1 MIDQATIDRI
11 FDAAEIV
18 DVVGDFVS
26 LKKRGTNYLGLC
38 PFHNEK
44 TPSFMVSPA
53 KGIYKCFGCGVG
65 GNPVN
70 FVMEHEQLSY
80 PDALR
85 YLAKKYNIE
94 IAEKEES
101 AEQIQQ
107 KNERESL
114 MIVTDYAKKYFVDQ
128 LQETE
133 EGLAVGLSYFKERG
147 FTNETLKTFELGYSP
162 EKRDAFTTK
171 AIASGY
177 KLEYLTQA
185 GLSVDK
191 ENYRAD
197 RFWGRV
203 VFPIHNMAGRVIAFG
218 ARTLRTD
225 KKIAKYLN
233 SPESPIYHKSN
244 VLYGIYQAKRS
255 IIQQDKC
262 YLVEGYTDVLSM
274 HQAGIHNVVASS
286 GTSLTENQIRLV
298 KRFTNNLTI
307 LYDGDPA
314 GIKASLRGIDL
325 VLQLDIN
332 VKVMLLP
339 EGEDPDSFAK
349 SHSADELTD
358 FIVQNETDFIRFKA
372 GLLLKDAKDSVTRAQ
387 AIKDIVSSVSKID
400 DEIKRQVYI
409 KETYQLLGIKE
420 EHLARQVK
428 NIKDV
433 ERQQKTKREK
443 TRKQVEEPPIFVP
456 DDQQGG
462 AEELSRMD
470 RVERQIVYL
479 MLKHAN
485 EQMPVEEE
493 EDQIKVGEFIIFE
506 LEEDNIEFSD
516 PTCKKIMEIY
526 QAKADTGQLPEQGFF
541 IRSQDTDI
549 QQLCT
554 ELISKEPQLSE
565 FWKKQSPFIKSD
577 ELNLKKGVL
586 RQVLEYKA
594 LWVEKEWEKLQTQ
607 LKAVAPEAVMEL
619 MAQMQ
624 QLQNIKNLLSDK
636 LGRIMG

>member
-1 MIDQATIDRI
+1 MIDQVTIDRI

-18 DVVGDFVS
+18 DVVGEFVS
-26 LKKRGTNYLGLC
+26 LKRRGTNYLGHC

-53 KGIYKCFGCGVG
+53 KGIYKCFGCGKG

-70 FVMEHEQLSY
+70 FVMEHEQLAY

-85 YLAKKYNIE
+85 FLAQKYKIHIE
-94 IAEKEES
+94 EKEES

-114 MIVTDYAKKYFVDQ
+114 MIVSEYANKYFQEQ
-128 LQETE
+128 LHNTQ
-133 EGLAVGLSYFKERG
+133 EGLAVGLSYFKERA
-147 FTNETLKTFELGYSP
+147 FTHETLKTFELGYSP
-162 EKRDAFTTK
+162 EKRTDLTDAATG
-171 AIASGY
+171 SGY
-177 KLEYLTQA
+177 KMQYLVQA
-185 GLSVDK
+185 GLSIEKDT
-191 ENYRAD
+191 YRAD

-255 IIQQDKC
+255 IVQLDKC
-262 YLVEGYTDVLSM
+262 YLVEGYTDVISM

-286 GTSLTENQIRLV
+286 GTALTDSQIRLI

-325 VLQLDIN
+325 VLKQDIN

-349 SHSADELTD
+349 SHSADELTEH
-358 FIVQNETDFIRFKA
+358 IAKNETDFIRFKA
-372 GLLLKDAKDSVTRAQ
+372 GLLLKDATDSVSRAQ
-387 AIKDIVSSVSKID
+387 AINDIVASISKID

-428 NIKDV
+428 NIKNVDA
-433 ERQQKTKREK
+433 QKKAKRE
-443 TRKQVEEPPIFVP
+443 RNQHLDEPPVFVP
-456 DDQQGG
+456 DDVGG
-462 AEELSRMD
+462 GVAELTRLE
-470 RVERQIVYL
+470 RVEQQIIYL
-479 MLKHAN
+479 LLKHAN
-485 EQMPVEEE
+485 DVMPTSDDEAPT
-493 EDQIKVGEFIIFE
+493 KVGEFVVFE
-506 LEEDNIEFSD
+506 LEEDNIELMH
-516 PTCKKIMEIY
+516 PVCKKFMEEY
-526 QAKADTGQLPEQGFF
+526 QAKVESDSLPSAEFF
-541 IRSQDTDI
+541 IRHADISI
-549 QQLCT
+549 QQFAT
-554 ELISKEPQLSE
+554 ELVSSEPILSE
-565 FWKKQSPFIKSD
+565 FWKKQSAFIKTD
-577 ELNLKKGVL
+577 EIDLKSGVTRL
-586 RQVLEYKA
+586 ILEYKN
-594 LWVEKEWEKLQTQ
+594 LWLENEWEKLQDK
-607 LKAVAPEAVMEL
+607 LRKATPETVMEI
-619 MAQMQ
+619 MTKMHEVKR
-624 QLQNIKNLLSDK
+624 IKDVISDT
-636 LGRIMG
+636 LGRTMG